1 MDLDQEK
8 FSPEARSFAPIG
20 DTLPHHVKWSGS
32 MRMMRAV
39 IVPAVLG
46 LGLLVGCASTNVP
59 TDVSTTGMPN
69 AELALR
75 RTLDQVNTDMTQIGG
90 MQPTGSAMA
99 SATPV
104 VPAELE
110 KPVQFVWN
118 GPLDVGVKKLANS
131 IGYSVVVSGPQ
142 NPQPLTVAVNVN
154 GQVLGAFQALGSQ
167 AGAIATVEVDPLY
180 HQVQVVHHV

>member
-1 MDLDQEK
+1 MRVMT
-8 FSPEARSFAPIG
+8 AR
-20 DTLPHHVKWSGS
+20 
-32 MRMMRAV
+32 
-39 IVPAVLG
+39 IVPAALG

-75 RTLDQVNTDMTQIGG
+75 RMLDQVNSDMTQIGG
-90 MQPTGSAMA
+90 MQPAA
-99 SATPV
+99 YAATNPAPV

-110 KPVQFVWN
+110 KPVQFVWS
-118 GPLDVGVKKLANS
+118 GLLDAGVKKLANS

-142 NPQPLTVAVNVN
+142 NPQPLIVAVNVN

-167 AGAIATVEVDPLY
+167 AGAIATVEVDPLH